1 MNTNHLKKFAQEA
14 RRKLLEQVGA
24 KLTFVLTTDSVELRE
39 KTEQLKQLRQE
50 LGRTTK
56 EQLIEKVAYTWFNRL
71 MALRFMDANDYQ
83 PLGIRIITPKDGY
96 TIPELLD
103 EAKRGNI
110 SEELKVNKQKIYDLL
125 DNKIPSTNP
134 QNEVFKEL
142 LIAACNHLNTTFPFL
157 FEKINDYTELLLP
170 DDLTSDFS
178 IVMDVRD
185 GMLIEDCKNVE
196 IIGWLYQFY
205 ISEKKDEVFA
215 SKSKVKKEDIP
226 AATQLFTPRWI
237 VEYMVQNTL
246 GKLWLQNRSKSRLRE
261 HMQYF
266 IESESLDKK
275 DYLKINSPEE
285 IKFIDPA
292 SGSGHILVYAFD
304 LFTKIY
310 EEEGYN
316 IGDIAQLII
325 EKNLYGYEIDERA
338 AQLTGLALLMKA
350 REYERRVLRKNFKPN
365 NFCFQDLNL
374 SKIEISATLNSSQIS
389 ISDKI
394 LDDLINMQQATNF
407 GSLINPYVSVKEILE
422 VSNKL
427 EQSIF
432 NVDVFQSVKIKA
444 LQTALGQ
451 LLKLSENYH
460 CVVTNPPYMSG
471 GMNAE
476 LSDFVKTNY
485 TDSRTDLMA
494 CFVER
499 CLKMLKSKGFLG
511 MINQH
516 SWMFL
521 GSFEKLRHKLVKSVF
536 FDTMLHLGAR
546 TFPEIGGEVVQNT
559 TFTFWNAENDE
570 ALGKYIR
577 LVDFDNSES
586 KRNQALEAINNLHG
600 KYFYNANQDSFH
612 KISGCPIA
620 YWASKKTR
628 NIFQEFE
635 SLEKYSK
642 ARIGMMTTDNI
653 RFLRQWYE
661 NPYNK
666 IGFNLPS
673 INHAINS
680 HFKWFPYNKGGSY
693 RKWYGNNELNVNWE
707 NAGFEIKRNGMTS
720 FRGKD
725 YYFRSGITWSF
736 INTSKF
742 GVRYKPKGFIFDIQG
757 SSAFPEDEELEI
769 VASYLCSCVSL
780 HFLSILN
787 PTLSYQANNLN
798 CLPYINSVKID
809 PIKRERIKI
818 LFTDCV
824 NISKLDWDRSELS
837 WEFRQNQLVQTK
849 QNQNIELEE
858 SYDLLRQFWST
869 KFFQVQQHEEEL
881 NQIFIEIY
889 DLADELS
896 PTVSMEDITILQ
908 DILDRRLLLKMKKNI
923 INETNNLS
931 GNHHFNLSLPFLAK
945 EVLTEFISYSIGC
958 LFGRYSLD
966 KEGLI
971 LANQRETLQ
980 DYINKIGKSP
990 DECSIIPDKDN
1001 IIPILDDEW
1010 FEDDIVGR
1018 FNQFLKVTYGEK
1030 NFNKNLAFIEEQ
1042 IGKDIRDYF
1051 IKDFYPDHIKRYKK
1065 RPIYWMFSSP
1075 KGSFNVLIYIHR
1087 YTPDTVSI
1095 ILNKYL
1101 KEFIGKLNTRKE
1113 HLERVKE
1120 TGSASDKSKAI
1131 KESDNIQ
1138 KMLVELHEYERDIL
1152 YPLATERIEIDLD
1165 DGVLVNYNKF
1175 GKAVKEVNGLNDPPT
1190 KKKVKQFD
1198 WIDTSQ
1204 IK

>member
-1 MNTNHLKKFAQEA
+1 MNTAELKKFAQAA
-14 RRKLLEQVGA
+14 RRKFLEQVGS
-24 KLTFVLTTDSVELRE
+24 KLSFVLTADSPELRE
-39 KTEQLKQLRQE
+39 KTQQIKQLREE
-50 LGRTTK
+50 LNKTTK

-96 TIPELLD
+96 TSPELLD

-110 SEELKVNKQKIYDLL
+110 PEELPVKRQRVFDLL
-125 DNKIPSTNP
+125 DGKIPSTNP
-134 QNEVFKEL
+134 QNEAFKEL
-142 LIAACNHLNTTFPFL
+142 LIAACNHLNTVLPFL

-178 IVMDVRD
+178 IVTDIRE
-185 GMLIEDCKNVE
+185 GMPINDCKNVE

-246 GKLWLQNRSKSRLRE
+246 GKLWLQNRPKSNLRE

-266 IESESLDKK
+266 IESASLDAE

-285 IKFIDPA
+285 IRFLDPA

-304 LFTKIY
+304 LLTKIY

-316 IGDIAQLII
+316 TIEVPQLII
-325 EKNLYGYEIDERA
+325 KNNLYGFEIDERA
-338 AQLTGLALLMKA
+338 SQLSGLALMMKA
-350 REYERRVLRKNFKPN
+350 REYNRRIFHKELNPNIICFKDLLVTKDEIKEIFALQKIQIPN
-365 NFCFQDLNL
+365 ELMHDLL
-374 SKIEISATLNSSQIS
+374 M
-389 ISDKI
+389 
-394 LDDLINMQQATNF
+394 MQQATNF
-407 GSLINPYVSVKEILE
+407 GSLIIPHTENRELINIKENLTQILP
-422 VSNKL
+422 NT
-427 EQSIF
+427 
-432 NVDVFQSVKIKA
+432 DVFQRANFEDIIDSLNK
-444 LQTALGQ
+444 LQ
-451 LLKLSENYH
+451 LLTHKFH

-471 GMNAE
+471 GMNTL
-476 LSDFVKTNY
+476 LSNFVKTNY
-485 TDSRTDLMA
+485 PDSRTDLMA

-499 CLKMLKSKGFLG
+499 CLNMLKSKGFLG

-521 GSFEKLRHKLVKSVF
+521 GSYEKLRHKLVKSVF

-559 TFTFWNAENDE
+559 TFTFWNAKTNSE
-570 ALGKYIR
+570 LGTYIR
-577 LVDFDNSES
+577 LVDFDNSED
-586 KRNQALEAINNLHG
+586 KRTKALDAINNPHG
-600 KYFYNANQDSFH
+600 RLFYKINQDSFN

-620 YWASKKTR
+620 YWASIKTR

-653 RFLRQWYE
+653 RFLRLWYE

-666 IGFNLPS
+666 IGFNLQS
-673 INHAINS
+673 INHASNS
-680 HFKWFPYNKGGSY
+680 HFKWFPYNKGGAY

-707 NAGFEIKRNGMTS
+707 NAGFEIKKNGMTS

-736 INTSKF
+736 INTNKF
-742 GVRYKPKGFIFDIQG
+742 GVRFKPKGFIFDIQG
-757 SSAFPEDEELEI
+757 SSAFPEDKELEI

-798 CLPYINSVKID
+798 CLPYISSEQID
-809 PIKRERIKI
+809 PVKRERIKI
-818 LFTDCV
+818 LFSNCL

-837 WEFRQNQLVQTK
+837 WEFKQNQLMQFK
-849 QNQNIELEE
+849 QNQDIDLEE
-858 SYDLLRQFWST
+858 SYDLFKEYWSI
-869 KFFQVQQHEEEL
+869 KFFQMHQFEEEI

-889 DLADELS
+889 ELEEELS

-908 DILDRRLLLKMKKNI
+908 DILERKMLSKLNKSITNQINI
-923 INETNNLS
+923 LS
-931 GNHHFNLSLPFLAK
+931 GNHYLKVPLPFLTE
-945 EVLTEFISYSIGC
+945 EVFSEFLSYSVGC
-958 LFGRYSLD
+958 IFGRYSLD

-971 LANQRETLQ
+971 LANQGETLQ
-980 DYINKIGKSP
+980 DYLHKIDKSEH
-990 DECSIIPDKDN
+990 DCSFLPDKDN
-1001 IIPILDDEW
+1001 IIPILEDEW
-1010 FEDDIVGR
+1010 FEDDIVSK
-1018 FNQFLKVTYGEK
+1018 FCQFLKVTFGEK

-1042 IGKDIRDYF
+1042 IGKDIRKYF
-1051 IKDFYPDHIKRYKK
+1051 LKDFYPDHVKRYKK

-1075 KGSFNVLIYIHR
+1075 KGSFNVLIYMHR
-1087 YTPDTVSI
+1087 YTPDALSN

-1101 KEFIGKLNTRKE
+1101 KEFIGKLNARKE
-1113 HLERVKE
+1113 HLQHVQVS
-1120 TGSASDKSKAI
+1120 GSASDKTKAI
-1131 KESDNIQ
+1131 KEIGKID

-1175 GKAVKEVNGLNDPPT
+1175 GRAVKEVNGLNDPAT

-1204 IK
+1204 IR